1 MTHKSP
7 FKFLDSFTKDD
18 REIFFGRDKEIE
30 ELHSRVFESRI
41 LLVYGTSGT
50 GKSSLINCGLANK
63 FSDSDWMPVN
73 IRRGTDINR
82 SLFEA
87 LSKVAITK
95 TPFEKA
101 GASDSN
107 YNLERL
113 IRSVWLD
120 HFKPVFLIFDQFEEL
135 FIFGNKDEKDELIKN
150 IAKVI
155 DSEIQCRF
163 IFAMR
168 EEYLAGVTEFE
179 REIPSFLSNRIRIEK
194 MTRQNAIQTIEG
206 PCRVNN
212 IDVEPGFAE
221 ALLEKLN
228 PDSPEVELTWLQI
241 YIDKIM
247 RLTAG
252 ENQTFSRFSLDLLA
266 KAGEVKDILGTF
278 LEEQISQLDDPE
290 TGLVILKSFVSIKG
304 TKHQITEGEV
314 IEYSRTFGKKVD
326 SESIK
331 ELIQKFIRLRIL
343 RDKDESGRYELRHD
357 SLATKIYEKITL
369 VEKELLE
376 VKYFIENAFV
386 NYEKRHLLLSEG
398 DLKYIVP
405 YEDKLFLNEKQQK
418 FVEQSRQ
425 AFQKAR
431 RRRQN
436 IAIAAASLIIVIL
449 SFFTIWAMKE
459 RGNAL
464 IQQQIAEDQKNVA
477 IKAKL
482 EADSSKQEA
491 IISRQKAEENE
502 KLALNARNQ
511 SEADRREA
519 VSARIVAEQQ
529 RNRAEE
535 MSLLANEQARKAEM
549 EKQIADTQKILAQQA
564 EEKAKRLSM
573 LSLAQTL
580 ALKAMSNEFRPQAT
594 GLVAVQA
601 FNFNKNYGGQ
611 ADDPTIYKALEKAY
625 RTLDSSKHS
634 VIANPFGAGNEVHNL
649 VEIENGIM
657 GTDMDGNFVILYS
670 NTINTFTWFNK
681 TLPGYINFLSL
692 CPGGY
697 KMVID
702 YENRNLVL
710 QNIKFNPSF
719 KIENT
724 NLQGSS
730 GALKAA
736 SWTYDGN
743 YLATGGSDSLIKI
756 WNTGSNPVT
765 LVKTLRAFSTVKS
778 LTLCNKDSLL
788 SVQADGSIILWDIN
802 NSSGRTLYSSKSYQP
817 ICTTWNKPK
826 NTVVAGCSNG
836 IIMLIDLNKQPHK
849 FTLYS
854 AHTAGIDQLTFSNDF
869 TLLATGG
876 WDKEI
881 KIINYHEYFELGNSV
896 GGAITFDDLD
906 ARVRSFLFTSD
917 KKLVAAMSDKS
928 IRIWETSSEKLVS
941 LICGLVK
948 RNMTPPEWDDI
959 VGTEISYEKTCTGNP

>member
-18 REIFFGRDKEIE
+18 RDIFFGRDKEIE

-95 TPFEKA
+95 TLFEKA

-135 FIFGNKDEKDELIKN
+135 FIFGNKDEKDELVKN
-150 IAKVI
+150 IAKVV

-241 YIDKIM
+241 FIDKIM
-247 RLTAG
+247 RLAAG

-278 LEEQISQLDDPE
+278 LEEQISQLDDPD

-343 RDKDESGRYELRHD
+343 RDKDESSRYELRHD

-386 NYEKRHLLLSEG
+386 NYEKRHLLLSEE

-464 IQQQIAEDQKNVA
+464 IQQQIAEDQRNAA

-535 MSLLANEQARKAEM
+535 MSLLANEQARKAEK

-634 VIANPFGAGNEVHNL
+634 IIANPFGAGNEVHNL

-657 GTDMDGNFVILYS
+657 GTDMDGNFIIRYNNDIS
-670 NTINTFTWFNK
+670 TFTRFNK
-681 TLPGYINFLSL
+681 TFPGYIDFLSL
-692 CPGGY
+692 SPNGH
-697 KMVID
+697 KMIIG
-702 YENRNLVL
+702 YENRKLIL
-710 QNIKFNPSF
+710 QNITFNPSF
-719 KIENT
+719 KTEDT
-724 NLQGSS
+724 ELQGHT
-730 GALKAA
+730 GAVRAA
-736 SWTYDGN
+736 AWTSDEIF
-743 YLATGGSDSLIKI
+743 LATGGNDSLIKI
-756 WNTGSNPVT
+756 WDTGSNTVTMIKSIQAHSPV
-765 LVKTLRAFSTVKS
+765 RS
-778 LTLCNKDSLL
+778 LTLCSRDTVL
-788 SVQADGSIILWDIN
+788 SIHADGSLILWDIN
-802 NSSGRTLYSSKSYQP
+802 NSISRILYSSETEKP
-817 ICTTWNKPK
+817 LCTVWNKVK
-826 NTVVAGCSNG
+826 KTVVAGCSNG
-836 IIMLIDLNKQPHK
+836 IILLINLNQQPDK
-849 FTLYS
+849 VLKYV
-854 AHTAGIDQLTFSNDF
+854 AHTSGIDQLALSKDF
-869 TLLATGG
+869 TLLATAS
-876 WDKEI
+876 WDKVVRI
-881 KIINYHEYFELGNSV
+881 QNYHEFFEIGNSV
-896 GGAITFDDLD
+896 GGAINFDNLD
-906 ARVRSFLFTSD
+906 ARTRSLLFTGD
-917 KKLVAAMSDKS
+917 NKLFAAMSDES
-928 IRIWETSSEKLVS
+928 IRIWETSPEKLVL
-941 LICGLVK
+941 LICGLIK
-948 RNMTPPEWDDI
+948 RNMTASEWNDI
-959 VGTEISYEKTCTGNP
+959 IGTEIPYEKTCENNP